1 MGKKK
6 LRSLRNGEEE
16 STPDR
21 RGMEKED
28 TGLRAAAQE
37 ERQLRCR
44 ASYWLTVPSAVLCF
58 FDHL

>member
-21 RGMEKED
+21 RGMEKEED
-28 TGLRAAAQE
+28 TGAE
-37 ERQLRCR
+37 
-44 ASYWLTVPSAVLCF
+44 SSSAGGKTAEVQGIVLADGPQCCP
-58 FDHL
+58 LLL